1 MDRRGLEV
9 KTVTKLLM
17 KIQGIWKKIQN
28 ALKRNRFSKK
38 GGKLVSIFL
47 TAGLCQLTFVL
58 NKL

>member
-28 ALKRNRFSKK
+28 ALKRNRLSMK
-38 GGKLVSIFL
+38 GEKLVSIFL
-47 TAGLCQLTFVL
+47 TAGL
-58 NKL
+58 